1 LDFVRI
7 CTSQSFLFAQSDM
20 NTLKY
25 LLLPCLAAAAVA
37 TKQYKGAFEVVGTLC
52 YPPDVK
58 GEDKV
63 TITTNSD
70 ANKFQRVV
78 MYDGES
84 IFSFFPT
91 IR

>member
-1 LDFVRI
+1 MLR
-7 CTSQSFLFAQSDM
+7 L
-20 NTLKY
+20 

-84 IFSFFPT
+84 IFSFIQQSGVT
-91 IR
+91 VHI

>member
-1 LDFVRI
+1 MI
-7 CTSQSFLFAQSDM
+7 
-20 NTLKY
+20 KY

-70 ANKFQRVV
+70 GGDANKFQRVV

-84 IFSFFPT
+84 IFSFIQQSGVT
-91 IR
+91 VHI

>member
-1 LDFVRI
+1 MI
-7 CTSQSFLFAQSDM
+7 
-20 NTLKY
+20 KY

-70 ANKFQRVV
+70 GGDANKFQRVV

-91 IR
+91 TR

>member
-1 LDFVRI
+1 MR
-7 CTSQSFLFAQSDM
+7 
-20 NTLKY
+20 K
-25 LLLPCLAAAAVA
+25 LLLLSCIAAAAGA
-37 TKQYKGAFEVVGTLC
+37 TKQYKGGFEVVGTLC

-70 ANKFQRVV
+70 EHEFQRVV

-91 IR
+91 IRRPPSLSI

>member
-1 LDFVRI
+1 MLR
-7 CTSQSFLFAQSDM
+7 L
-20 NTLKY
+20 

-63 TITTNSD
+63 TITTNSVGGD
-70 ANKFQRVV
+70 PLHKFQRVV

-84 IFSFFPT
+84 IFSFIQQSGVT
-91 IR
+91 VHI